1 MPPYGPRVPCSR
13 LLILKMPPPPLQMP
27 PPPLQMPPPPLQMP
41 PPPLRPACVRQSPS
55 GRDRLGSVVASV
67 STS

>member
-13 LLILKMPPPPLQMP
+13 LLILKMP